1 LPHRP
6 FCYTGC
12 LIGYARVSTVDQKA
26 ELQVDALTA
35 TGCGRIFTDKAS
47 GSLANRPQLNR
58 MLDHLRPDDVVVVLR
73 LDRLGRS
80 LRNPILLAEELKE
93 RGVGAPVIVRV
104 RRHDHSQREAVL
116 LHHGGLGRVR
126 TGAGQG
132 TDHGRPGGCPGEGM
146 GRRPAAKM
154 TPEKV
159 CVTREMYASKGHCR
173 GHRADEWGVQEV
185 GLSTTGDALT
195 CSRKA
200 ATDVPLR

>member
-12 LIGYARVSTVDQKA
+12 LIGYARVSTVDQKS

-73 LDRLGRS
+73 LDCLGRS
-80 LRNPILLAEELKE
+80 LRNLILLAEELKE
-93 RGVGAPVIVRV
+93 RGLGLRSLSESVDTTTANGKPFFSIMGALAEFERELVRE
-104 RRHDHSQREAVL
+104 RTMPAWRL
-116 LHHGGLGRVR
+116 PGR
-126 TGAGQG
+126 G
-132 TDHGRPGGCPGEGM
+132 D

-173 GHRADEWGVQEV
+173 GHRADEWGLQEV
-185 GLSTTGDALT
+185 GLSTTGDTLT

-200 ATDVPLR
+200 ATDVLHR